1 MAGSK
6 QASFTL
12 GEVSPSL
19 HGKADTDLYGKA
31 LKRCRNFVVHS
42 QGGASNRPGT
52 EFVAHIDAPVTLA
65 PPRMIPFH
73 FSTYENYMLV
83 FSHGAIRIIKDGA
96 LLESGGSEI
105 VITSPYL
112 WNEIWQIDF
121 AQSGDVIFLTH
132 GNHVPMKLVR
142 SSETSWSLTAI
153 NFKNGPYTPYR
164 PEWSDISIR
173 VVINGEYADLYCTD
187 AETAFNPG
195 MVGMPFAIGTENY
208 DDPSIITWGYGIVTN
223 FYTYSH
229 IRIHIEEIFWE
240 DYVLNYDFDQDLNAW
255 KITEED
261 GGDVTWNSQNRS
273 ARFTSQWA
281 EIQQSIDG
289 LAPKTIY
296 RVSYKLNIETNNQW
310 EGPIFQIKTAS
321 SHASWSNTDLPI
333 PDSLKITWHKVGGT
347 GDIEGS
353 FQFETRNE
361 VDEIWLA
368 IHTDC
373 FTGNVPA
380 NNDLI
385 FDLEKVSITVD
396 EFSTYHWRPP
406 AWCPRG
412 TASVGYPKHIEFYE
426 QRLCLS
432 NTVNFPQGIWMSRT
446 GNFYDYS
453 FHTPFQDDDSIYY
466 QLASRRI
473 DPITWMEAANELII
487 GTASTVWRMSASS
500 NTQVITPYS
509 VTCRIQAADGCAEVR
524 PLNVLGKVLYLQRG
538 FKSIRDLSYSWEQ
551 DKFLGFDMTYGSKHI
566 FESRSIHAW
575 DYEATETSIVWCA
588 MNEGLLAGMTY
599 FPEQDIYA
607 WHVHKF
613 EGAAVTD
620 VAVLHNY
627 YGDMVY
633 IGTFR
638 DVLVNGAWVKRY
650 YVERLKPRIELGL
663 YDNYNANDRDRVLEE
678 KTRLKDEGF
687 EAPIVGYYWNRYSYW
702 HLDCA
707 TRIVHSTPSFWLQ
720 GLQHLAGNK
729 VYVLADGALYKDIV
743 VPESGTISIDHTFTM
758 AIVGIPYYGELV
770 TLPINARVQGNRRMV
785 INEARIK
792 FERTRSAYVSGGDD
806 NAMEEEV
813 KFRDV
818 HDGDN
823 PIELRSGVYNVH
835 LPTGW
840 GDDCCVKVISRDP
853 VPTTVLSIDLE
864 VEAGDR

>member
-19 HGKADTDLYGKA
+19 HGKADSDLYGRA

-52 EFVAHIDAPVTLA
+52 EFVAHIPAPITLTA
-65 PPRMIPFH
+65 PRMIPFH
-73 FSTYENYMLV
+73 FSSYENYMLV
-83 FSHGAIRIIKDGA
+83 FSNGEIRIIKDGA
-96 LLESGGSEI
+96 LLQANGQDI
-105 VITSPYL
+105 VVVSPYL
-112 WNEIWQIDF
+112 WNQIWQIDY
-121 AQSGDVIFLTH
+121 AQSGDTLILAH
-132 GNHVPMKLVR
+132 GDHHPKR
-142 SSETSWSLTAI
+142 FIRYGETDWRLEDFP
-153 NFKNGPYTPYR
+153 FKSGPYAPFHENQVDV
-164 PEWSDISIR
+164 PIR
-173 VVINGEYADLYCTD
+173 VSINGEYAEIYCNEPRFST
-187 AETAFNPG
+187 G
-195 MVGMPFAIGTENY
+195 MLGMPFSLGTENY
-208 DDPSIITWGYGIVTN
+208 DDPSIVNWGWGTVTAVHSAWHITIK
-223 FYTYSH
+223 
-229 IRIHIEEIFWE
+229 IEEEFWQ
-240 DYVLNYDFDQDLNAW
+240 DIVLNHDFKTDLNAW
-255 KITEED
+255 KVTTHNP
-261 GGDVTWNSQNRS
+261 GDVQWDSTRQS
-273 ARFTSQWA
+273 AKFTGDWA
-281 EIQQSIDG
+281 EIQQSLEGIAPNTYYRISFKSFFESSADFDG
-289 LAPKTIY
+289 PVL
-296 RVSYKLNIETNNQW
+296 
-310 EGPIFQIKTAS
+310 QIKTADT
-321 SHASWSNTDLPI
+321 HAPWAMGDLPI
-333 PDSLKITWHKVGGT
+333 PDSLRLAWTKIGG
-347 GDIEGS
+347 EGQTNGS
-353 FQFETRNE
+353 MQWKTPNNI
-361 VDEIWLA
+361 DEIWLA
-368 IHTDC
+368 LHTDC
-373 FTGNVPA
+373 GDGLGGNL
-380 NNDLI
+380 NDNLI
-385 FDLEKVSITVD
+385 FYLEELSITVD
-396 EFSTYHWRPP
+396 EFTTYHWRQP
-406 AWCPRG
+406 AWCPG
-412 TASVGYPKHIEFYE
+412 VWTYPAYPKHVEFYE
-426 QRLCLS
+426 QRLCWS
-432 NTVNFPQGIWMSRT
+432 NTLWFPQGVWMSRT

-473 DPITWMEAANELII
+473 DPITWMEAASELII
-487 GTASTVWRMSASS
+487 GTASTVWRMSAGS

-687 EAPIVGYYWNRYSYW
+687 QAPLVGYYWNRYSYW

-792 FERTRSAYVSGGDD
+792 FDRTRSAYVSGGDD

-823 PIELRSGVYNVH
+823 PIELRSGVYNVP